1 MFSEKTCLST
11 LSIFD
16 SISQGPLKSPRSQI
30 RTLDLCIRSLDTFP
44 CPRKI
49 KMPVN
54 SKTNTLH
61 ICKSI
66 CKTCQK
72 CNAVSCIRTILSLAA
87 EGRRLCPPSSPD
99 DSRRFT
105 CDAHGKATCLGQYTP
120 WPAAPTY
127 LLAADCRTLI
137 LCGSQKAFPSNLRTQ
152 KFHQI
157 KKSALL

>member
-1 MFSEKTCLST
+1 MFSEKLAY
-11 LSIFD
+11 LPWNFD
-16 SISQGPLKSPRSQI
+16 SISQWPLKSPRSQI